1 VIRGRGTS
9 GPGPSDRPHFPW
21 HRRPSDVFSKSL
33 SAPASAQLL
42 MTAAVEK
49 IGLFIGGKWHLP
61 SGAQRF
67 ETFNPATRQPIASFV
82 SGTADDARRAVAAAQ
97 EAFRGWRETPAPQRG
112 EILLAAARILKERK
126 EELGRLVTQ
135 EMGKVISEGR
145 GDVQESIDFIEYM
158 AGEGRRL
165 FGETVPSEL
174 RSKFCLTVRQ
184 PKGVVVCITPWNF
197 PTAIPNWKIA
207 AALISGNTV
216 VFKPASGT
224 AKCGAEVVRVYEK
237 AGLPPGVLNF
247 VTGSGGVVGNALVA
261 DPRVRAVSFTGGV
274 ETGRDVYVR
283 GAQSLKMVH
292 LELGGKNPVILMDD
306 ADLPLALE
314 GVLFGAFGSSG
325 QRCTATSRLIVHE
338 KVYDKFLGLLT
349 DRLKDFPVGDP
360 LDPSTAMGPVAS
372 EDQEKK
378 ILSYIEIGKKEA
390 KLLVGGR
397 KLTGG
402 VYDHGYFI
410 APTIFETKHGTRIS
424 KEEIFGPVLSVIKVR
439 SYEEAIRV
447 ANDVEYGLSS
457 SIYTC
462 DVNRAFRAIDDLEAG
477 ITYINAP
484 TIGAE
489 VQLPFGGVKNTG
501 NGGRE
506 AGSAAIEEFT
516 EIKTVFVDFS
526 SKLQKAQID
535 AESAA

>member
-1 VIRGRGTS
+1 
-9 GPGPSDRPHFPW
+9 
-21 HRRPSDVFSKSL
+21 
-33 SAPASAQLL
+33 
-42 MTAAVEK
+42 MTESF
-49 IGLFIGGKWHLP
+49 GLFIDGKWTTP
-61 SGAQRF
+61 PGARRF
-67 ETFNPATRQPIASFV
+67 ETINPATKEPVASFV
-82 SGTADDARRAVAAAQ
+82 SGTAEDVGHAVTAAAR
-97 EAFRGWRETPAPQRG
+97 AFPSWKETPAPKRG
-112 EILLAAARILKERK
+112 DLLLEAARLLKERK
-126 EELGRLVTQ
+126 SAVGRIVTQ
-135 EMGKVISEGR
+135 EMGKVIAEGL

-184 PKGVVVCITPWNF
+184 PKGVVACITPWNF

-216 VFKPASGT
+216 VFKPASNT
-224 AKCGAEVVRVYEK
+224 ARCAAEVVKIYED
-237 AGLPPGVLNF
+237 AGVPAGVLNF

-261 DPRVRAVSFTGGV
+261 DPRIRTVSFTGGV

-283 GAQSLKMVH
+283 GARGLKMVH
-292 LELGGKNPVILMDD
+292 LELGGKNPVILMED
-306 ADLPLALE
+306 ADLKLALD
-314 GVLFGAFGSSG
+314 GVLFGAFGTSG

-338 KVYDKFLGLLT
+338 KVYDAFLTQLLERL
-349 DRLKDFPVGDP
+349 DRFTVGDP
-360 LDPSTAMGPVAS
+360 LDPKTGMGPVAS
-372 EDQEKK
+372 ADQEKK
-378 ILSYIEIGKKEA
+378 ILEYIAIGKKEA
-390 KLLVGGR
+390 KLRYGGA

-402 VYDHGYFI
+402 LYDRGFFVQ
-410 APTIFETKHGTRIS
+410 PTVFETTHGTRIS
-424 KEEIFGPVLSVIKVR
+424 KEEIFGPVLSVIKVGG
-439 SYEEAIRV
+439 YEEAVRV

-457 SIYTC
+457 SIYTR
-462 DVNRAFRAIDDLEAG
+462 DVNRAFRAMDDLEAG

-506 AGSAAIEEFT
+506 AGSVAIDEFT

-526 SKLQKAQID
+526 SRLQKAQIEET
-535 AESAA
+535 AGE